1 MPPQP
6 ASIGAARAQF
16 TGSAMNR
23 VLGTSAFAPGEGT
36 KRFTFLETSFSSCL
50 CIASR
55 ILNGMFTE
63 TPACNK
69 LTLKL
74 MPHAASPVA
83 LFLHTEGETSHAGG
97 RPSGVAQVTPL

>member
-6 ASIGAARAQF
+6 ASIGAAKAQF
-16 TGSAMNR
+16 AGSAMNR

-50 CIASR
+50 CIASK
-55 ILNGMFTE
+55 ILNGVFTE
-63 TPACNK
+63 TPACDK

-74 MPHAASPVA
+74 MPQAASPA
-83 LFLHTEGETSHAGG
+83 TLFLHTEGETSQAGG
-97 RPSGVAQVTPL
+97 RPNGVAQVAPL